1 MTYPDYCYFRNG
13 NLRSEKA
20 LELSKL
26 LESISKDPEF
36 ILGVLNDLKS
46 DGDIQKVID
55 YIKNGEDVSYENVIL
70 IALDLNLQRKQN
82 ND

>member
-13 NLRSEKA
+13 KLRSENA

-26 LESISKDPEF
+26 LEGISKDPEF
-36 ILGVLNDLKS
+36 ILGVLNDLKT
-46 DGDIQKVID
+46 DEDNQKVIE

-70 IALDLNLQRKQN
+70 MALDLNLQRKKN
-82 ND
+82 NN